1 MFIDDYEYGVEE
13 QFYILSKHLHYTNS
27 EVLALTRPERI
38 KLFERIVTD
47 IENEAEYKRAVLKAL
62 ANFGI

>member
-1 MFIDDYEYGVEE
+1 
-13 QFYILSKHLHYTNS
+13 
-27 EVLALTRPERI
+27 LALTRPERI